1 MRKLPNPLVIMIS
14 LILGVILVALW
25 IAFAPLKIGG
35 QASYVMVIGNSM
47 EPGFHRGDLAIVKPS
62 PAYRVGDIVTYNEPQ
77 LRAKVIHRIIA
88 VEQDRY
94 VLKGDNNSW
103 IDPYHP
109 SREEIIGKLWIHAPK
124 IGNIFQWL
132 RLPLNLAFMV
142 GIGGVLMIGTN
153 KQQNKKEKRKNRS
166 PEGGAGG
173 GSASGLE
180 MVLYILGF
188 FTLASLALT
197 IYSFLQPTMRAADDI
212 TYKQTGVYYY
222 SAAMPPG
229 IFDTEMLHSGEPVFT
244 KITCSIIVG
253 YSYNITGPLQ
263 DVTGTQQI
271 NLRVTDAGS
280 GWGRTIPLKPGVFN
294 GSSYSNTATVDLCQ
308 AQALVDS
315 VGEKTGF
322 HPNTTLTVSS
332 QIAVSAKAGGKIVY
346 DTFDSDL
353 VFQFDDVHFY
363 LVGSGDSDPLQSS
376 KIGTLTSTATQPNT
390 LKVLGFE
397 FKIMKM
403 RVLGVEWL
411 GMSLLGLL
419 IVGIYVFVTAQS
431 DPESLIRLQYRALLM
446 DVHDRGFENTA
457 ALIDVTAIADLA
469 RLAERQNCMILHMTR
484 GRLHLYFVQ
493 SEGTTYRFVS
503 GETRSA
509 GSDLTF
515 KSEILPGAA
524 NQSREHAISQLT
536 KDGYLQVSSIPKKVR
551 LSYDEPLQPFGQD
564 DQK

>member
-1 MRKLPNPLVIMIS
+1 MIS